1 MRRSKVL
8 GLMGAALLGS
18 GLVSPEPASAAP
30 AGPDYSVPVATLDA
44 ALTCDGDLTAGP
56 TPVLFIPGTTLT
68 PATDWAWSWNREL
81 HRRGWAY
88 CNVELPDSALA
99 DIQVSAEYVTYAI
112 RTMHE
117 RAGRQISMVGHSQG
131 GMIGRWSFKFWP
143 DTRAMVDDYV
153 GLSPSNH
160 GSVDANV
167 LCKLPGVCQPALH
180 QQARGSAFMTALNDG
195 TETYPEVDYT
205 NITAT
210 VDEVV
215 VPATSGHLTPGP
227 NVTNTSVSKACPLE
241 VVEHLG
247 MSGDNAAWLIGLDAL
262 EHDGPAVLSRVD
274 RSTCGRPFMPG
285 VRLGTVALDL
295 TRLGLQVARALATEP
310 RSRFEPPLM
319 PYAR

>member
-1 MRRSKVL
+1 MELSRLL
-8 GLMGAALLGS
+8 GLLTALLTAS
-18 GLVSPEPASAAP
+18 VVTMAPAAAAP
-30 AGPDYSVPVATLDA
+30 SGPGYSVPVAALDD
-44 ALTCDGDLTAGP
+44 ALTCDGDLASGP

-88 CNVELPDSALA
+88 CNVELPNAALA

-112 RTMHE
+112 RAMHE
-117 RAGRQISMVGHSQG
+117 RAGRRISMVGHSQG
-131 GMIGRWSFKFWP
+131 GMVGRWSLKFWP
-143 DTRAMVDDYV
+143 DTRTMVDDYV

-160 GSVDANV
+160 GSLDANV
-167 LCKLPGVCQPALH
+167 LCRLPGFCQPALH
-180 QQARGSAFMTALNDG
+180 QQARGSAFMTALNSG

-205 NITAT
+205 NVTAT

-215 VPATSGHLTPGP
+215 VPATSGYLTPGP

-247 MSGDNAAWLIGLDAL
+247 MPGDNAAWLIGLDAL
-262 EHDGPAVLSRVD
+262 EHDGPAVLTRVD
-274 RSTCGRPFMPG
+274 RRTCGK
-285 VRLGTVALDL
+285 
-295 TRLGLQVARALATEP
+295 
-310 RSRFEPPLM
+310 PPLK